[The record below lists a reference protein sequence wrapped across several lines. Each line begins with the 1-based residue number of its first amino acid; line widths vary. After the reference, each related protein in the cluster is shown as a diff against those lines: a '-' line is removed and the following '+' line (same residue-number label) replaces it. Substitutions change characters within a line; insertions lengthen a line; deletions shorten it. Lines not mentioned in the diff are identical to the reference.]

1 MLTSAEHHSL
11 VLNRCTADDGDMTT
25 TTRAVRADSLGAAEV
40 AAAARTI
47 DPYIRRTPLLDA
59 EIEGRRL
66 LLKLEHLQRSGSF
79 KLRGA
84 LNALLTG
91 PRADHVVTA
100 SGGNHGLGVATAAAL
115 LGVPATVYVPT
126 TVPAGKAR
134 RIEATGVRL
143 VRHGATYAEAAVAA
157 AELAH
162 RPGHRYL
169 PAFDDPA
176 VIAGQGTVAAE
187 IITDAPDV
195 DAVVVAVGG
204 GGLAAG
210 TALAIGPRTTVA
222 VEPYNCQSLANAL
235 AAGRPVDGQV
245 DSVAG
250 SALGAS
256 RIGDLPFAILQR
268 QPVQSVLVSDAEL
281 LAARDLLWEE
291 FRIAVEPAAAVP
303 FAAWLAGRV
312 PGQLPCVVVCGANTD
327 WFPDQA

>member
-1 MLTSAEHHSL
+1 M
-11 VLNRCTADDGDMTT
+11 NMTATT
-25 TTRAVRADSLGAAEV
+25 HAVPADSIGAAEV
-40 AAAARTI
+40 DTAARTI
-47 DPYIRRTPLLDA
+47 GPYIRRTPVLAA

-66 LLKLEHLQRSGSF
+66 LLKLEHTQRSGSF

-84 LNALLTG
+84 LNAMLTG
-91 PRADHVVTA
+91 PRADHMVTA

-115 LGVPATVYVPT
+115 LGVPATVFVPT

-134 RIEATGVRL
+134 RIEATGTRL
-143 VRHGATYAEAAVAA
+143 VRHGASYAEAAAA
-157 AELAH
+157 AEDLAR

-187 IITDAPDV
+187 IIADAPDV
-195 DAVVVAVGG
+195 DTVLVAVGG

-222 VEPYNCQSLANAL
+222 VEPHNCQCLADAL
-235 AAGRPVDGQV
+235 AAGRPVDSPV
-245 DSVAG
+245 DSVAA

-256 RIGDLPFAILQR
+256 RIGELPFAILQR
-268 QPVQSVLVSDAEL
+268 HNVQSVLVSDAEL
-281 LAARDLLWEE
+281 LAARDLLWEQ

-312 PGQLPCVVVCGANTD
+312 PGQLPCVVICGANTD